1 MVATVSPAGS
11 SVEETLSTLR
21 YAAQARSIVTAAR
34 VNEDL
39 SAGLIRG
46 ERLGLEGRWA
56 GVSSHSLT
64 SVVKK
69 AVLEPRLFLSGWL
82 QQRLVTFPEGRR
94 RARREQAGGAGDGA
108 GRGALGAAAPRPQR
122 RSPRFP
128 SPASLPPRLDGAWR
142 PRVRAGSR
150 SVFPPLHLLSSTSGA
165 ISIKRRSSEFQL
177 GKPLISVP
185 SPYGYGVPGQGWF
198 APVVPD
204 GCPVPSGA
212 LCWRIHFVAILLRGR
227 DSLTGER
234 FFRLRLGRDL

>member
-64 SVVKK
+64 SVVKISGFR
-69 AVLEPRLFLSGWL
+69 AEAFPLRL
-82 QQRLVTFPEGRR
+82 
-94 RARREQAGGAGDGA
+94 A
-108 GRGALGAAAPRPQR
+108 AAAPRHLPGRPAPSAQGAGR
-122 RSPRFP
+122 RGRGWGGPGGSGSSGRPALSARSPRFP

-150 SVFPPLHLLSSTSGA
+150 SVFPLLHLLSSTSGA

-198 APVVPD
+198 APAVPD
-204 GCPVPSGA
+204 GCPVPLRCPVLENTFRGHPAKREGFINRGA
-212 LCWRIHFVAILLRGR
+212 VFQVKAR
-227 DSLTGER
+227 
-234 FFRLRLGRDL
+234 